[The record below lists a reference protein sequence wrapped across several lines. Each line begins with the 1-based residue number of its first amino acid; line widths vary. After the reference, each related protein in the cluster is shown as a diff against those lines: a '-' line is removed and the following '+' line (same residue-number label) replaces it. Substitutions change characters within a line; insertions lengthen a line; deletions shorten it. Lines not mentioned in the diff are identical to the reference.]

1 MGWLSNRTWS
11 VYQVWLLGD
20 ILASGGSAIRG
31 SRVGAGPMGE
41 QYRGFKSERVERHY
55 YCINGHT
62 QSPQFAAHV
71 DPAEIPDMID
81 CPNCGLPAGQDK
93 KNPPQILKH
102 EPYKTH
108 LAYVKE
114 RRTSDEA
121 KALLDEALSS
131 IKDRRAKLAEA
142 AKKQVKEEAARTAA
156 ARAQAVKIAAEKAK
170 AAKAV
175 KPVKPASPSKTSKAV
190 VKKTAKPVAKK
201 PAAKKAKAAT
211 VVKKTAKAT
220 PKSKPAVKKV
230 VSKKTAKKV
239 AKKR

>member
-1 MGWLSNRTWS
+1 
-11 VYQVWLLGD
+11 LG
-20 ILASGGSAIRG
+20 SGGSAIRG

-41 QYRGFKSERVERHY
+41 QYRGFKSERVERFY

-62 QSPQFAAHV
+62 QNPQFAAHV
-71 DPAEIPDMID
+71 DPSEIPDMID

-131 IKDRRAKLAEA
+131 IKERRAKLAEA
-142 AKKQVKEEAARTAA
+142 AKKQLKEEAARTAA
-156 ARAQAVKIAAEKAK
+156 AKAKAAKLAAEKAK

-175 KPVKPASPSKTSKAV
+175 KPVAPSKPAKTSKPTKPVSKTAAKPLSKKLV
-190 VKKTAKPVAKK
+190 AKKSPAKLVKKTAKSAPKTKPASKKVVAKK
-201 PAAKKAKAAT
+201 SAPKTKKK
-211 VVKKTAKAT
+211 
-220 PKSKPAVKKV
+220 
-230 VSKKTAKKV
+230 
-239 AKKR
+239 

>member
-1 MGWLSNRTWS
+1 
-11 VYQVWLLGD
+11 
-20 ILASGGSAIRG
+20 LASGGSAIRG

-142 AKKQVKEEAARTAA
+142 AKKQAKVEAARTAA
-156 ARAQAVKIAAEKAK
+156 AKAQAIKIAAEKAK

-175 KPVKPASPSKTSKAV
+175 KPVRPAKPVKPVKAAAKKAAKPV
-190 VKKTAKPVAKK
+190 AKKTVAKK
-201 PAAKKAKAAT
+201 PAAKK
-211 VVKKTAKAT
+211 VVKKTAKAA
-220 PKSKPAVKKV
+220 PKAKPA
-230 VSKKTAKKV
+230 AKKV
-239 AKKR
+239 AAKKPAKKISKKK

>member
-1 MGWLSNRTWS
+1 MS
-11 VYQVWLLGD
+11 
-20 ILASGGSAIRG
+20 SGGSAIRG

-93 KNPPQILKH
+93 KNPPEILKH

-142 AKKQVKEEAARTAA
+142 AKKQLKEEAARTAA
-156 ARAQAVKIAAEKAK
+156 AKALAAKMAAEKAK

-175 KPVKPASPSKTSKAV
+175 KPVKPVKPAKVVKAV
-190 VKKTAKPVAKK
+190 AKKAAKPIAKKPVAKK
-201 PAAKKAKAAT
+201 PAAKKSAPAKVVRKAAKEAPKAKATAKKT
-211 VVKKTAKAT
+211 VVKKSA
-220 PKSKPAVKKV
+220 S
-230 VSKKTAKKV
+230 KV
-239 AKKR
+239 AKKK

>member
-1 MGWLSNRTWS
+1 MS
-11 VYQVWLLGD
+11 
-20 ILASGGSAIRG
+20 SGGSAIRG

-93 KNPPQILKH
+93 KNPPEILKH

-142 AKKQVKEEAARTAA
+142 AKKQLKEEAARTAA
-156 ARAQAVKIAAEKAK
+156 AKALAAKMAAEKAK

-175 KPVKPASPSKTSKAV
+175 KPVKPVKPAKVVKAV
-190 VKKTAKPVAKK
+190 AKKAAKPIAKKLVAKK
-201 PAAKKAKAAT
+201 PAAKKSAPAKVVRKAAKAAPKAKLNAKKT
-211 VVKKTAKAT
+211 VVKKSA
-220 PKSKPAVKKV
+220 S
-230 VSKKTAKKV
+230 KV
-239 AKKR
+239 AKKK

>member
-1 MGWLSNRTWS
+1 MS
-11 VYQVWLLGD
+11 
-20 ILASGGSAIRG
+20 SGGSAIRG

-93 KNPPQILKH
+93 KNPPEILKH

-142 AKKQVKEEAARTAA
+142 AKKQLKEETARTAA
-156 ARAQAVKIAAEKAK
+156 AKALAAKMAAEKAK

-175 KPVKPASPSKTSKAV
+175 KPVKPVKPAKVVKAV
-190 VKKTAKPVAKK
+190 AKKAAKPIAKKPVAKK
-201 PAAKKAKAAT
+201 PAAKKSAPAKVVRKAAKAAPKAKAT
-211 VVKKTAKAT
+211 AKKIVVKKSA
-220 PKSKPAVKKV
+220 S
-230 VSKKTAKKV
+230 KV
-239 AKKR
+239 AKKK

>member
-1 MGWLSNRTWS
+1 M
-11 VYQVWLLGD
+11 
-20 ILASGGSAIRG
+20 ASGGSAIRG

-131 IKDRRAKLAEA
+131 IKERRAKLAEA
-142 AKKQVKEEAARTAA
+142 AKKQLKEEAARTAA
-156 ARAQAVKIAAEKAK
+156 AKAKAIKMAAEKAK

-175 KPVKPASPSKTSKAV
+175 KPIKPVKPAKP
-190 VKKTAKPVAKK
+190 VKPVAKKVAKPVAKK
-201 PAAKKAKAAT
+201 PAGKKAA
-211 VVKKTAKAT
+211 
-220 PKSKPAVKKV
+220 PA
-230 VSKKTAKKV
+230 KV
-239 AKKR
+239 AKKPAKVAPKSSAKKAIAKKPVKKATKKK

>member
-1 MGWLSNRTWS
+1 M
-11 VYQVWLLGD
+11 
-20 ILASGGSAIRG
+20 ASGGSAIRG

-41 QYRGFKSERVERHY
+41 QYRGFKSERVERFY

-62 QSPQFAAHV
+62 QNPQFAAHV
-71 DPAEIPDMID
+71 DPSEIPDMID

-131 IKDRRAKLAEA
+131 IKERRAKLAEA
-142 AKKQVKEEAARTAA
+142 AKKQLKEEAARTAA
-156 ARAQAVKIAAEKAK
+156 AKAKAAKLAAEKAK

-175 KPVKPASPSKTSKAV
+175 KPVVAA
-190 VKKTAKPVAKK
+190 KTAKPAKAAKSVAKK
-201 PAAKKAKAAT
+201 ETKPAPKKAVAKKAS
-211 VVKKTAKAT
+211 AK
-220 PKSKPAVKKV
+220 V
-230 VSKKTAKKV
+230 AKKV
-239 AKKR
+239 AKPAAKAKPTAKKVVAKKAAPKAKKK

>member
-1 MGWLSNRTWS
+1 
-11 VYQVWLLGD
+11 
-20 ILASGGSAIRG
+20 
-31 SRVGAGPMGE
+31 MGE
-41 QYRGFKSERVERHY
+41 QYRGFKSERVVCHY

-142 AKKQVKEEAARTAA
+142 AKKQLKEEAARTAA
-156 ARAQAVKIAAEKAK
+156 AKAQAVKMAAEKAK

-175 KPVKPASPSKTSKAV
+175 KPVKPVKPAKPVKVVPKKA
-190 VKKTAKPVAKK
+190 AKPVAKK
-201 PAAKKAKAAT
+201 AAAKKSAPAKVLRKTAKAAPKAKAAT
-211 VVKKTAKAT
+211 KKAVTKKTA
-220 PKSKPAVKKV
+220 S
-230 VSKKTAKKV
+230 KV
-239 AKKR
+239 AKKK

>member
-1 MGWLSNRTWS
+1 M
-11 VYQVWLLGD
+11 
-20 ILASGGSAIRG
+20 ASGGSAIRG

-41 QYRGFKSERVERHY
+41 QYRGFKSERVERFY

-62 QSPQFAAHV
+62 QNPQFAAHV
-71 DPAEIPDMID
+71 DPSEIPDMID

-131 IKDRRAKLAEA
+131 IKERRAKLAEA
-142 AKKQVKEEAARTAA
+142 AKKQLKEEAARTAA
-156 ARAQAVKIAAEKAK
+156 AKAKAAKLAAEKAK

-175 KPVKPASPSKTSKAV
+175 KPVVAA
-190 VKKTAKPVAKK
+190 KTAKPAKAAK
-201 PAAKKAKAAT
+201 PAAKKET
-211 VVKKTAKAT
+211 
-220 PKSKPAVKKV
+220 KPAPKKV
-230 VSKKTAKKV
+230 VAKKAPAKVARKVAKTAAKAKPTAKKV
-239 AKKR
+239 VAKKAAPKAKKK

>member
-1 MGWLSNRTWS
+1 M
-11 VYQVWLLGD
+11 
-20 ILASGGSAIRG
+20 ASGGSAIRG

-114 RRTSDEA
+114 RRTQDEA

-131 IKDRRAKLAEA
+131 IKERRAKLAEA
-142 AKKQVKEEAARTAA
+142 AKKQLKQEAARTAA
-156 ARAQAVKIAAEKAK
+156 AKAQAVKIAAEKAK

-175 KPVKPASPSKTSKAV
+175 KPVKPLKPTKPVKVSS
-190 VKKTAKPVAKK
+190 KKTAKPVAKK
-201 PAAKKAKAAT
+201 PVAKKAAPAKVA
-211 VVKKTAKAT
+211 KKTAKAA
-220 PKSKPAVKKV
+220 PKSKPLAKKV
-230 VSKKTAKKV
+230 VAKKS
-239 AKKR
+239 ASKATRKK

>member
-1 MGWLSNRTWS
+1 M
-11 VYQVWLLGD
+11 
-20 ILASGGSAIRG
+20 ASGGSAIRG

-114 RRTSDEA
+114 RRTQDEA

-142 AKKQVKEEAARTAA
+142 AKKQLKEEAARTAA
-156 ARAQAVKIAAEKAK
+156 AKAQAVKMAAEKAK

-175 KPVKPASPSKTSKAV
+175 KPVKPLKPAKPVKAV
-190 VKKTAKPVAKK
+190 AKKAAKPVAKK
-201 PAAKKAKAAT
+201 PVAKKATPAK
-211 VVKKTAKAT
+211 VVKKSAKAA
-220 PKSKPAVKKV
+220 PKSKPA
-230 VSKKTAKKV
+230 AKKV
-239 AKKR
+239 AAKKPASKATKKK